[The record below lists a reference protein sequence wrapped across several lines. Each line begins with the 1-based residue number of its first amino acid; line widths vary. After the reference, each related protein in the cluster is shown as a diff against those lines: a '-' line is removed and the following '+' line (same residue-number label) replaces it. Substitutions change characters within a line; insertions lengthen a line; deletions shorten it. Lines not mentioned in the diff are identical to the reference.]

1 MHMLFFSTTY
11 CYKMADYHIR
21 VYKDTD
27 HLTVRKLFAN
37 GLKEYIPP
45 FRKYVLTLPRT
56 KLFLLGVY
64 IAILMGFQRSY
75 ISGLQATLCATA
87 ALCGTL
93 SFVWWGAD
101 YTFSN
106 YIQRI
111 LKEDMLDIQKYYIQR
126 RRACFW
132 VAESN
137 GKVVGM
143 AAARPYSSRDG
154 ETTVELLRLSVSK
167 EHRGQGIGK
176 ALCRTVV
183 NFGRQEGY
191 ESVVLD
197 TAMIQNV
204 ASKLYESFGFIL
216 INSFIPPFFIDRL
229 LHFCVLT
236 YSYNIH
242 THN

>member
-1 MHMLFFSTTY
+1 
-11 CYKMADYHIR
+11 MADFHIR
-21 VYKDTD
+21 VYKDND
-27 HLTVRKLFAN
+27 HMTVRKLFAN
-37 GLKEYIPP
+37 GLEEYIPP

-56 KLFLLGVY
+56 RLFLLGVH
-64 IAILMGFQRSY
+64 IAILMGFQCSY
-75 ISGLQATLCATA
+75 ISALQATLCAA
-87 ALCGTL
+87 AAWCGTL
-93 SFVWWGAD
+93 SFVWLGAN
-101 YTFSN
+101 YTFST
-106 YIQRI
+106 YIQRS
-111 LKEDMLDIQKYYIQR
+111 LKEDMLDIQKSYIQKKR
-126 RRACFW
+126 TCFW

-143 AAARPYSSRDG
+143 VAARPYSASNG

-197 TAMIQNV
+197 TSMIQY
-204 ASKLYESFGFIL
+204 AGRKLYESFGFTL
-216 INSFIPPFFIDRL
+216 INSFIPPFFIYRL